1 MTWWQNLRTLWP
13 GALRQQVTRTGL
25 AYSGAIVI
33 VTLAA
38 VLSAN
43 NLLFLILAAML
54 SILGISGFVSKLTLA
69 GLEIDLLLPP
79 HISARR
85 RVRATVRLKNLKRW
99 MPSFSINVAGAP
111 RGGNLIGSS
120 SGFDGALYFPAIP
133 GGVALE
139 EPIEVRFPSRGR
151 YSGRTFQLTTRFPF
165 GFAER
170 REMVTLRHDVIVYP
184 CLEPHPRYQALA
196 DSIAGELEA
205 WRRGPGHD
213 FYRIRPYEALES
225 ARHVDWKATAH
236 TRSLQV
242 REFARDEDQMVVI
255 YLDLDATAD
264 QGAWF
269 ETAVECAAF
278 VAFRL
283 SETGHRVRLR
293 TQEFDLAS
301 PSEGDIY
308 DILKY
313 LALVGR
319 RAGARPPSA
328 DQSSPVQILLSANPQ
343 RVSALDWGG
352 GDGSRILGPDA
363 LRESDTAPVAPAGP
377 SSGL

>member
-54 SILGISGFVSKLTLA
+54 SILAISGFVSKLTLA

-85 RVRATVRLKNLKRW
+85 TVRATVRLKNLKRW
-99 MPSFSINVAGAP
+99 MPSFSIRITGAP
-111 RGGNLIGSS
+111 PNRLGSANNAIPS
-120 SGFDGALYFPAIP
+120 SYDGALFFPVIP
-133 GGVALE
+133 GGVAVE
-139 EPIEVRFPSRGR
+139 EPIELRFPTRGR
-151 YSGRTFQLTTRFPF
+151 HSERTFQLTTGFPF

-170 REMVTLRHDVIVYP
+170 REIVTLRHDVIVYP
-184 CLEPHPRYQALA
+184 CLDPRPRFQSLA
-196 DSIAGELEA
+196 DSIAGEMEA

-213 FYRIRPYEALES
+213 FYRIRPYEVLES

-236 TRSLQV
+236 TRTLQV
-242 REFARDEDQMVVI
+242 REFARDEDQMIVI
-255 YLDLDATAD
+255 FLDLDATPD
-264 QGAWF
+264 QRAWF
-269 ETAVECAAF
+269 EIAVECAAF

-283 SETGHRVRLR
+283 SETGHRIRLC
-293 TQEFDLAS
+293 TQDFDLAS
-301 PSEGDIY
+301 PDEGDVHA
-308 DILKY
+308 ILTY
-313 LALVGR
+313 LALVSPRIGCR
-319 RAGARPPSA
+319 TPGP
-328 DQSSPVQILLSANPQ
+328 DQSSSLHVVLSANPE
-343 RVSALDWGG
+343 RMSTLGWGG
-352 GDGSRILGPDA
+352 AQGSRILGPDS
-363 LRESDTAPVAPAGP
+363 LSEDLFP
-377 SSGL
+377 